1 VSLTIRKGKSSDI
14 DALIS
19 VIRNIGWHRTES
31 PDETL
36 KNHFHQVVKSYDN
49 EDHDLFVAVKSNKVV
64 GYLVVHWFHYLIF
77 EGNEGHISELF
88 IDPAWS
94 NQGIGSA
101 LLDIAKSEGLKRKS
115 YRLSLVN
122 NKSRESYLR
131 KFYQKNGFRERD
143 HMASFVLTF

>member
-1 VSLTIRKGKSSDI
+1 MSITIRKGKRSDF

-31 PDETL
+31 TDETL
-36 KNHFHQVVKSYDN
+36 RNHFNQVFDTYQND
-49 EDHDLFVAVKSNKVV
+49 DHDLLVAVKSNSVV

-88 IDPAWS
+88 IDPALS
-94 NQGIGSA
+94 NQGIGSS
-101 LLDIAKSEGLKRKS
+101 LLETVKSEAMKRKS

-122 NKSRESYLR
+122 NKTRESYLR

-143 HMASFVLTF
+143 HMASFVLMF